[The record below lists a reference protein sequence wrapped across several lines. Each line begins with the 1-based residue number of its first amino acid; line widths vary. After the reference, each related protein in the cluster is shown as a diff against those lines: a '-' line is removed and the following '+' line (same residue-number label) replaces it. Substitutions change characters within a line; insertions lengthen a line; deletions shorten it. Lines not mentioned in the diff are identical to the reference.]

1 MHHHLIAMASE
12 VAVFIGANKFG
23 GNIDYYNDLVA
34 FGANTTVALWNPTAT
49 DRKGVTATLNK
60 HTGLVTNVKY
70 IPGGNKLLTADDH
83 GMICMWQNQELLLLV
98 KYDKGSVTCMDV
110 VDKHIF
116 ITSHT
121 NGDICIHKITENDTH
136 LVNTFQAK
144 VGFYATALSLQMV
157 AESYLL
163 LVAGTLPNLFVYT
176 LDRYFKPTQVAVL
189 PGHEDWIR
197 CLAFA
202 CERDGEDYIIAS
214 GSQDRYIRLWRLRL
228 NDAIDDSD
236 EDSRKLT
243 LLANKQH
250 KFLIGANRAA
260 ISFEALIM
268 GHDDWVTGLQ
278 WGPSEKR
285 QLLSSAAD
293 TVLMIWEMDSES
305 GIWVC
310 VSRLGELAIKGA
322 STATGASGGFWSC
335 LWFLN
340 DQEETIVTNGK
351 TGTIRRFHKVGDSWD
366 STLGVSGPNRE
377 CTDVKWSPNGQFLC
391 STSLDQTT
399 RLFAQASNTH
409 TWHEFARPQIHGY
422 DMICMDFL
430 SNTKFVSG
438 GDEKI
443 LRVFEMTNSIGSL
456 LHRQCGLEFEEAVL
470 PEAASLPVLGLS
482 NKAAN
487 EQMEAGEAQQREE
500 DDENDTRTI
509 SERTDTLASLST
521 PPLEEH
527 LQRYTLFPEIE
538 KLYGHGYAITC
549 CAVSPDGSLIASAC
563 KSNNARHAVVRL
575 FDANREFHLV
585 DEVLSGHN
593 LTITG
598 LEFSP
603 DGSFLAVV
611 SRDRQLSLWRLR
623 DQQGHFDIVE
633 LKAKAHSR
641 IIWDCAWLPTDG
653 QHQFFLT
660 ASRDKNVKLWKVGKD
675 NVELASTYTS
685 PSTFANS
692 PITAVA
698 SYSHVLAGMTLAAIG
713 HENGVIEIV
722 HIQPSR
728 HKAFEV
734 HTSIHGLHAPA
745 SKIARMAFSLRND
758 LVLLASAS
766 DDSSVR
772 IFALSDEAI

>member
-1 MHHHLIAMASE
+1 MTTE
-12 VAVFIGANKFG
+12 VAVFIGANKFS
-23 GNIDYYNDLVA
+23 GNIDHSNDLVA
-34 FGANTTVALWNPTAT
+34 FGANSTVALWNPMAT
-49 DRKGVTATLNK
+49 DRRGVTTTLNK

-70 IPGGNKLLTADDH
+70 IPGDNRLLTADDQ
-83 GMICMWQNQELLLLV
+83 GTICMWEDQKLVLLA
-98 KYDKGSVTCMDV
+98 KYDKGSVMCMDV

-116 ITSHT
+116 ITGHT
-121 NGDICIHKITENDTH
+121 NGDVCIHKITQNDTQ
-136 LVNTFQAK
+136 LVNTFQVK
-144 VGFYATALSLQMV
+144 VGFYATALNLQLV
-157 AESYLL
+157 GESYLL

-176 LDRYFKPTQVAVL
+176 LDEDFKPLQVAVL
-189 PGHEDWIR
+189 AGHEDWIR

-202 CERDGEDYIIAS
+202 CEREGEDYIIAS

-228 NDAIDDSD
+228 NEAIDDSD

-250 KFLIGANRAA
+250 KFPIGANRAA

-278 WGPSEKR
+278 WGPGEKR

-293 TVLMIWEMDSES
+293 TVLMIWEMDTES

-340 DQEETIVTNGK
+340 AQGETILTNGK

-366 STLGVSGPNRE
+366 SALGVSGPNRE
-377 CTDVKWSPNGQFLC
+377 STDVKWSPNGQFLC

-399 RLFAQASNTH
+399 RLFAQASNTN

-456 LHRQCGLEFEEAVL
+456 LHRQCGLEFQESVL
-470 PEAASLPVLGLS
+470 PQAASLPVLGLS

-500 DDENDTRTI
+500 DDENDTKTI
-509 SERTDTLASLST
+509 AERTDSLAILST

-549 CAVSPDGSLIASAC
+549 CAVSPDGTLIASAC
-563 KSNNARHAVVRL
+563 KSNNAKHAVVRV
-575 FDANREFHLV
+575 FDASREFHLV
-585 DEVLSGHN
+585 DEVLSAHN
-593 LTITG
+593 LTITA
-598 LEFSP
+598 LQFSP
-603 DGSFLAVV
+603 DGSFLGVV

-623 DQQGHFDIVE
+623 DQEGHFDIVE
-633 LKAKAHSR
+633 LIPKAHSR
-641 IIWDCAWLPTDG
+641 IIWDCAWLLDEG
-653 QHQFFLT
+653 QHQYFLSG
-660 ASRDKNVKLWKVGKD
+660 SRDKNVKLWKVSKD
-675 NVELASTYTS
+675 SVELACTYTS
-685 PSTFANS
+685 SSPFANS
-692 PITAVA
+692 PITSVA
-698 SYSHVLAGMTLAAIG
+698 SYSHIVAGKMLAAIG
-713 HENGVIEIV
+713 HENGAIEIV
-722 HIQPSR
+722 RIQPSMDNS
-728 HKAFEV
+728 FET
-734 HTSIHGLHAPA
+734 HSFIHGLHAPA
-745 SKIARMAFSLRND
+745 SRISRMAFSLRND
-758 LVLLASAS
+758 QVLLASAS

-772 IFALSDEAI
+772 IFALSGETRQSDQT